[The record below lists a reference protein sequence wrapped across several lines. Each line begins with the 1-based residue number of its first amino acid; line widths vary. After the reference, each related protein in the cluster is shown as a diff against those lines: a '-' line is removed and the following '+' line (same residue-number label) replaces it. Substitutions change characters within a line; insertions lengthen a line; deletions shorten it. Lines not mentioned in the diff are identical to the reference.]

1 LESKA
6 IPYFRS
12 LVREA
17 KPFPDVFADKSVERN
32 NQRSRKQTYF
42 IRSLE
47 NEIILGEE
55 ERPRAEKDPKVRK
68 ILLEIEAAII
78 SDSIT

>member
-17 KPFPDVFADKSVERN
+17 KPFPDVFADK
-32 NQRSRKQTYF
+32 F
-42 IRSLE
+42 
-47 NEIILGEE
+47 GEE

>member
-1 LESKA
+1 
-6 IPYFRS
+6 
-12 LVREA
+12 
-17 KPFPDVFADKSVERN
+17 
-32 NQRSRKQTYF
+32 
-42 IRSLE
+42 LE